1 MCQLCFSRRDLIK
14 MAAAGTALPLIETT
28 VGASESYP
36 PPSGDYLTAAKD
48 AAVWIRS
55 SSKKTDQGLFWLP
68 EPDHPEKTSTI
79 TPAATIYSGNAGTA
93 LFFVE
98 LANATGDHSYLDDA
112 TQGADYVLST
122 WKDVT
127 SFPLI
132 KLKNAHLDFNHGLS
146 GTAYSLAQIGRATG
160 QQKYRDAAVEITNR
174 IVAAATPAGKG
185 IEWTGAQ
192 SAGLGDGSIAL
203 YLLWAAT
210 ELENPSYAKIAA
222 QAGTRFL
229 EVAEQQPDGGLRWVG
244 FPFEKL
250 GLKPGTY
257 MPSFESGTAG
267 VAFVLARLYQETKD
281 PRFLDAAQRGA
292 QHIQRISTIKGDS
305 ALLFYREPDEKS
317 LFYLGYCSGPVGYS
331 RVFYTLSQ
339 ITGDKSYL
347 EWVER
352 YARGI
357 SESGAPAHQTPGLW
371 NVVCQCCGTAG
382 ITDLFTS
389 LFVVTSKPEYLAFA
403 KQVAD
408 YTISRGANLDGRGLR
423 WYQAWTRVKPTEV
436 TAETGFMIG
445 ASGVGASLLRLHRAE
460 QNDYR
465 AFLFPDNPFPTR
477 RNA

>member
-1 MCQLCFSRRDLIK
+1 
-14 MAAAGTALPLIETT
+14 
-28 VGASESYP
+28 
-36 PPSGDYLTAAKD
+36 
-48 AAVWIRS
+48 
-55 SSKKTDQGLFWLP
+55 
-68 EPDHPEKTSTI
+68 
-79 TPAATIYSGNAGTA
+79 
-93 LFFVE
+93 
-98 LANATGDHSYLDDA
+98 
-112 TQGADYVLST
+112 
-122 WKDVT
+122 
-127 SFPLI
+127 
-132 KLKNAHLDFNHGLS
+132 
-146 GTAYSLAQIGRATG
+146 
-160 QQKYRDAAVEITNR
+160 
-174 IVAAATPAGKG
+174 
-185 IEWTGAQ
+185 
-192 SAGLGDGSIAL
+192 
-203 YLLWAAT
+203 
-210 ELENPSYAKIAA
+210 LENPSYAKIAA